1 MQVKPDRPRPKTP
14 SPWSEGR
21 SSSKPF
27 RFTLDRVIR
36 FLLMA
41 GAAGIV
47 GWLLWYFS
55 GLVVYLV
62 LGLVVAYL
70 LRPIV
75 DRFQG
80 IGLGRIPAI
89 FSSFVLVIVLISVL
103 LTFLVPFVARQVSEL
118 TQQISRKAAM
128 QVTGFVPSSAE
139 GHAALQPGD
148 FILSIDGRT
157 VREYDEMQAL
167 LREKSVG
174 ESITLNVQDVGGRT
188 RDVVVKVGE
197 QEGAADP
204 PEGLAVET
212 VEGQPLYPLGLRV
225 RTVLFSDIVTSLENS
240 LSKVLPL
247 QEGVILDGV
256 TGVFETLFKA
266 DRLTQLMGSVVGF
279 FTDIFYALIV
289 IPFVAFFVLKDGAQ
303 IRQSIY
309 RMVPNRYFE
318 ITLAIN
324 EKVET
329 NIGRY
334 FKALFLQSLSIAT
347 VATVLLSVIGLKSA
361 LAVGIFAGLANTIP
375 YFGPLMGLVA
385 GALVGITQTGDF
397 SLLLGVLIAMGLTQ
411 LADNLLFQPLIFSRA
426 ARAHPLVILFV
437 VLIGAQLGGIVG
449 MLVAIPLTTIVRVT
463 VQQFLWSLRNYRI
476 FLQTTR

>member
-14 SPWSEGR
+14 SPWSDRR

-89 FSSFVLVIVLISVL
+89 FSSFVLIIVLISVL

-128 QVTGFVPSSAE
+128 QVTGFVPSSAA

-148 FILSIDGRT
+148 FILAIDGRT

-167 LREKSVG
+167 IREKSVG

-188 RDVVVKVGE
+188 RDVVIKVGE
-197 QEGAADP
+197 QEGVAEA
-204 PEGLAVET
+204 PEGLPVET

-347 VATVLLSVIGLKSA
+347 VATVLLSVVGLKSA
-361 LAVGIFAGLANTIP
+361 FAVGIFAGLANTIP
-375 YFGPLMGLVA
+375 YFGPLMGLLA

-449 MLVAIPLTTIVRVT
+449 MLVAIPLTTIVRVM
-463 VQQFLWSLRNYRI
+463 VQQILWSLRNYRI
-476 FLQTTR
+476 LQTTR